1 MVSASQ
7 KNAALVRR
15 YLTDV
20 VAGGDTDAL
29 GIFLTDDAMD
39 YQPVLAERMD
49 SKTEPS
55 TYWCILAAA
64 DIDIAIDAVVAANDQ
79 VAVRGTITGTHCESL
94 LDLVPTGRSFEIACA
109 WFCRIK
115 EDQIKEIWSLP
126 DGLSLHQQLDATR
139 DETPNRSSPHP
150 TEHYQ
155 L

>member
-1 MVSASQ
+1 MVSASR

-39 YQPVLAERMD
+39 YQPVLAEGMD
-49 SKTEPS
+49 AKTMPP

-64 DIDIAIDAVVAANDQ
+64 DIDIAIDAVVASDDQ
-79 VAVRGTITGTHCESL
+79 VAVRGTVTGIHRESL
-94 LDLVPTGRSFEIACA
+94 LDLVPTGRSFEIACV

-115 EDQIKEIWSLP
+115 DDQIRGIWSLP
-126 DGLSLHQQLDATR
+126 DGLGLRQQLDVTR
-139 DETPNRSSPHP
+139 NESPDRSSLHP
-150 TEHYQ
+150 TGQYQ

>member
-1 MVSASQ
+1 MVSASR
-7 KNAALVRR
+7 KNATLVRR

-49 SKTEPS
+49 GETVPP

-79 VAVRGTITGTHCESL
+79 VAVRGTITGIHRESL
-94 LDLVPTGRSFEIACA
+94 LDLVPTGRSFEIACV
-109 WFCRIK
+109 WFCRIG
-115 EDQIKEIWSLP
+115 DDRIKETWSLP
-126 DGLSLHQQLDATR
+126 DGLSLRQQLDATW
-139 DETPNRSSPHP
+139 DESPNRSSSHP
-150 TEHYQ
+150 TEQYQ